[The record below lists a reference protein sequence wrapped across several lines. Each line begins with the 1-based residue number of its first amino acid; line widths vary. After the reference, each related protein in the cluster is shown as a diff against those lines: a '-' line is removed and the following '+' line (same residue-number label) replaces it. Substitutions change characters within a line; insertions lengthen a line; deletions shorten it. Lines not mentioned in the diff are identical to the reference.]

1 MMNPIKNLQARIP
14 VIVGAGEVC
23 ERGGDLLKSSEPLS
37 LMQQALLLAEQD
49 TGAPMLPMLDS
60 LDIVAEL
67 SWPYADACG
76 LLSARLGIK
85 PRRAVYGEI
94 GGESPLRFI
103 HEAAL
108 RIARGE
114 SRIAA
119 VVGAEAAYAVASALK
134 NGVSLPWTPGDP
146 QAGDLNLRDRVHP
159 LAFRHGVTMPMQ
171 VYPFYENAAQA
182 LWGQTQRQALAE
194 SGRLYSQFSQA
205 AARNPNAW
213 LQRIFTP
220 AEITTPSAR
229 NRLIAWPYTKHV
241 IANPRVNQGAA
252 VLITSLRTALEMGVA
267 KDRLIYIWGGAAA
280 SESRDYLQRDQYQRS
295 HAQEAALRAAVGL
308 IEEEDATATFDFIEL
323 YSCFPCVPKMARRAL
338 ALTEDAR
345 LSVAGGMSFFGAPLN
360 NYMTHAAASL
370 VRSLRSK
377 ADSFALLYGQGEF
390 VTRHHALVLS
400 SRPNPAPMM
409 DAYNVDAIANAER
422 ADVPRLRLEYR
433 GRAALE
439 TYTIIYRR
447 DGEPEF
453 GTVIARTPAGE
464 RLMARVAADDTETL
478 RRLTDLDTQPIGVE
492 GHVEATAD
500 GLLAWQSSR
509 S

>member
-1 MMNPIKNLQARIP
+1 MMNPIKSLQARIP

-49 TGAPMLPMLDS
+49 AGSPMLPMIDS

-76 LLSARLGIK
+76 LLSARLDIK

-94 GGESPLRFI
+94 GGESPVRFI

-114 SRIAA
+114 SRVAA

-134 NGVSLPWTPGDP
+134 NRMSLPWTPSDP
-146 QAGDLNLRDRVHP
+146 HARLLNARDLVHP
-159 LAFRHGVTMPMQ
+159 LAFRHGVAMPAQ

-182 LWGQTQRQALAE
+182 QWGQTQRQSLTE
-194 SGRLYSQFSQA
+194 TGRLYSQFSQV

-213 LQRIFTP
+213 VRRAFTP
-220 AEITTPSAR
+220 AEITTPSAE
-229 NRLIAWPYTKHV
+229 NRFIAWPYTRNV
-241 IANPRVNQGAA
+241 VANPMVNQGAA
-252 VLITSLRTALEMGVA
+252 VLITSLHTALEMGVA

-308 IEEEDATATFDFIEL
+308 IEEEDAAAKFDFIEL
-323 YSCFPCVPKMARRAL
+323 YSCFPCVPKMAGRAL
-338 ALTEDAR
+338 GLTEDVR
-345 LSVAGGMSFFGAPLN
+345 LSVTGGLSFFGAPLN

-370 VRSLRSK
+370 VRSLRTK
-377 ADSFALLYGQGEF
+377 ADSFALLYGLGEF
-390 VTRHHALVLS
+390 VTKHHALVLS
-400 SRPNPAPMM
+400 SKPNPAPMM
-409 DAYNVDAIANAER
+409 DAYNVDAIAEAGR
-422 ADVPRLRLEYR
+422 ANVPRLRLEYR
-433 GRAALE
+433 GRAAIE

-447 DGEPEF
+447 DGQPEF

-464 RLMARVAADDTETL
+464 RLMARVMADDADTL
-478 RRLTDLDTQPIGVE
+478 SMLTDLDTQPIGAE
-492 GHVEATAD
+492 GHVESTAD
-500 GLLAWQSSR
+500 GLLGWQSIR